1 MSKIKIM
8 IDSPGDISLEI
19 AKKNDIEILPIKFSL
34 EDEETLLRDKFDMAE
49 DDFYKTIRETGVIP
63 KTVQITPIEFEEA
76 YRKYVGEYDEIIMI
90 TISAA
95 GSGTNRNAIMAA
107 DMVKDEIKVHVVD
120 SNMYS
125 YCYGLMALKAKEL
138 ADEGKTAEE
147 IVAEIEKQRDNT
159 TAFFAVETLE
169 YLKKGGRIS
178 TMSAII
184 GGVLDIRPVLQV
196 TEDGKVAAVEKV
208 KGEKKMYL
216 KMKELIKN
224 EVEGKDYELYAL
236 YSDKKE
242 NLDKITDMLEA
253 DGLKITGGSRVGA
266 VIGAHAG
273 PGVFGIVIVKK

>member
-8 IDSPGDISLEI
+8 IDSPGDISLEV
-19 AKKNDIEILPIKFSL
+19 AKENDIEILPIKFSL

-49 DDFYKTIRETGVIP
+49 DEFYKIIRDTGVIP

-95 GSGTNRNAIMAA
+95 GSGTNRNAELAA

-138 ADEGKTAEE
+138 ADAGKSAEE

-216 KMKELIKN
+216 KMKELIKK
-224 EVEGKDYELYAL
+224 EVEGKEYDLYSL

-253 DGLKITGGSRVGA
+253 DGLKISGGSRVGA